1 MKSNSKNDIK
11 RLTLGTAQFGKRYGV
26 SNESCE
32 SVSIDEI
39 ERLLEYSLS
48 HGITNLDTAFN
59 YGNSER
65 ILGEI
70 GVTGFTITSKITLD
84 EVYPKSKQGKV
95 LQDIEGSLAR
105 LKVSK
110 LDTLLVHNPLALG
123 GQDANRLYAEL
134 KLAQS
139 SGMVKNLGISI
150 YCPRAIKSILDE
162 FALDVIQA
170 PCNPFDD
177 RIERFLKAPEK
188 VSPSLVIQ
196 IRSIFLQGL
205 LLMSAES
212 RPSFFDRWHSRLAR
226 WDQWLIDNQISALA
240 ACVSFVFS
248 REFVDQIVVGV
259 VSRDQLQNIVNIVNE
274 NSNKYP
280 SDLAMN
286 EDKFLDPFNWDLLV

>member
-110 LDTLLVHNPLALG
+110 LD
-123 GQDANRLYAEL
+123 
-134 KLAQS
+134 S
-139 SGMVKNLGISI
+139 
-150 YCPRAIKSILDE
+150 
-162 FALDVIQA
+162 
-170 PCNPFDD
+170 
-177 RIERFLKAPEK
+177 
-188 VSPSLVIQ
+188 
-196 IRSIFLQGL
+196 
-205 LLMSAES
+205 
-212 RPSFFDRWHSRLAR
+212 
-226 WDQWLIDNQISALA
+226 
-240 ACVSFVFS
+240 
-248 REFVDQIVVGV
+248 
-259 VSRDQLQNIVNIVNE
+259 
-274 NSNKYP
+274 
-280 SDLAMN
+280 
-286 EDKFLDPFNWDLLV
+286 